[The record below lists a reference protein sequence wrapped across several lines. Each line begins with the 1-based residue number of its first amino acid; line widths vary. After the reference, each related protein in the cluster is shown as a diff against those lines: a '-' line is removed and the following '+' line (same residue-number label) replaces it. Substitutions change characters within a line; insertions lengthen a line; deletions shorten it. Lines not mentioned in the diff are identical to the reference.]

1 MIDLERGLIS
11 RDIFARDD
19 IFNEE
24 QEKLFTRAWLFVGH
38 ESLIPEAGDYFLS
51 RMGTE
56 SVIVSR
62 DRARQ
67 IHVLLNT
74 CRHRGMKVCLY
85 DQGNTLG
92 SRFLVYQ
99 NRNQYENYTLI
110 GKRTDTLRKGKPAPP
125 GSSRAAR
132 SC

>member
-11 RDIFARDD
+11 RDIFARED

-24 QEKLFTRAWLFVGH
+24 QEKLFTRAWLFIGH
-38 ESLIPEAGDYFLS
+38 ESQIPQAGDYFLS

-62 DRARQ
+62 DRAQ
-67 IHVLLNT
+67 HIHVLLNT

-85 DQGNTLG
+85 DQGNTQ
-92 SRFLVYQ
+92 SFVCPYH
-99 NRNQYENYTLI
+99 
-110 GKRTDTLRKGKPAPP
+110 
-125 GSSRAAR
+125 S
-132 SC
+132 